1 MLILPLW
8 HIAGGKPGMAADKS
22 PIQNGRI
29 TATSSFSLASHR
41 ARPVG
46 VCLLRAKR
54 TSMLRR
60 GDSGL
65 SRMNLI
71 SRCYRSTFTT
81 QPTLGFA
88 FDFWLLCQSSYLLF
102 VRVVNAI
109 TFEHIAS
116 NSFCLLAGLNRHQ
129 NHCRCTANVDP
140 APGGIL
146 RGGNRAWRQTNRLS
160 RMDGLPRQAASL

>member
-1 MLILPLW
+1 MSLGHLTAHTRATLVCTHARLLGLVLVTTFP
-8 HIAGGKPGMAADKS
+8 AAY
-22 PIQNGRI
+22 N
-29 TATSSFSLASHR
+29 L
-41 ARPVG
+41 V
-46 VCLLRAKR
+46 V
-54 TSMLRR
+54 
-60 GDSGL
+60 

-116 NSFCLLAGLNRHQ
+116 NSFCLLAGLNR
-129 NHCRCTANVDP
+129 ASKP
-140 APGGIL
+140 
-146 RGGNRAWRQTNRLS
+146 
-160 RMDGLPRQAASL
+160 LPVHSQC